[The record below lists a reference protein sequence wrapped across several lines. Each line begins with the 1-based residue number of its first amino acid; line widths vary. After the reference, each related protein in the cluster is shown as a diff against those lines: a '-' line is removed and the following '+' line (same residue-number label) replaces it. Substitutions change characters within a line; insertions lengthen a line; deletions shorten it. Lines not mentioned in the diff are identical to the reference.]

1 MTPETTDLHAITQR
15 LDRLE
20 RQNRWLKRLGAIVL
34 VALGAVI
41 AMGQAPAKRT
51 VVADEFVLKDS
62 TGMKRAVLE
71 LERGQ
76 PMLTLFDANGKDR
89 TLLGTDFISF
99 MDSNNVPRALFGVG
113 TMNFLSPSGEQR
125 VSLGEERI
133 AFQDSSGVERVSL
146 GSSNAIAY
154 KLVGGG
160 TQVLGQ
166 GPGLML
172 FGADKK
178 AMVDLREM
186 PQGASLQLF
195 GNEVNPNSGL
205 REQVQV
211 RLESSVDGPSLHL
224 TDTQGFHTAVGS
236 VSLATPS
243 TGLSSR
249 TSAASVVLFDK
260 SGKSIWSAP

>member
-20 RQNRWLKRLGAIVL
+20 TQNRWLKRLGAIVL

-62 TGMKRAVLE
+62 SGMKRAVLE

-76 PMLTLFDANGKDR
+76 PTLTLFDANGKDR
-89 TLLGTDFISF
+89 TLLGTGFMSF

-113 TMNFLSPSGEQR
+113 TMNFLSPSGEPR
-125 VSLGEERI
+125 VSLSEERI
-133 AFQDSSGVERVSL
+133 TFQDSSGIDRVSL

-154 KLVGGG
+154 KLVDGGS
-160 TQVLGQ
+160 QILGQ

-178 AMVDLREM
+178 ARVDLREM
-186 PQGASLQLF
+186 LQGASLQLY
-195 GNEVNPNSGL
+195 GDEASHNSNSG
-205 REQVQV
+205 EQV

-224 TDTQGFHTAVGS
+224 TDAQGFQTAVGS
-236 VSLATPS
+236 VSLTTPS